1 MQHENENQSVE
12 TSASHASEPRA
23 LSVSAAMSRARG
35 ALEGIVVR
43 MIGEVSE
50 VSCKPGY
57 KAAYFTVKDKS
68 AALPC
73 MMWNNRYEVSGVR
86 LRVGQM
92 AELTGRFTLY
102 APKGRMNFEV
112 FSLALAGEG
121 VLRQQVADLA
131 RKLEAEG
138 LMRAARKRALPVL
151 PMCVG
156 LVTSPRGAAVHDV
169 LRTLRRR
176 FPLARVAVAG
186 VPVEGH
192 EAPARVIE
200 GMRRVCAAGA
210 EVVLVVRG
218 GGSFEDLM
226 PFNDEALA
234 RAIATCSVPVV
245 TGIGHEPDTSI
256 ADMVADVRAS
266 TPTAA
271 AETAAPARES
281 LQNLFE
287 TQAKSL
293 AACVIRCLDRE
304 EAALMRFSERPAF
317 RDSTWLCAREAQT
330 LDMAADRLARALPG
344 NLERDRVRLGATAD
358 RLRLMMPRAVD
369 REAARLETVRGRMEA
384 CGRAVVSRFQN
395 EVGLAAAR
403 LHDLSPLAI
412 VARGY
417 AVARTEQGT
426 VVKSIE
432 QAPVGSRVGVTVSNG
447 ELTCRVEGA
456 CRIDTSIESWEE
468 ETA

>member
-1 MQHENENQSVE
+1 MQRENESR
-12 TSASHASEPRA
+12 SADPSDPQASKPRA
-23 LSVSAAMSRARG
+23 LSVSAAMAHAKG

-43 MIGEVSE
+43 LIGEVSE

-68 AALPC
+68 ASLPC
-73 MMWNNRYEVSGVR
+73 MMWNNRYEASGVR
-86 LRVGQM
+86 LRVGQLV
-92 AELTGRFTLY
+92 ELTGRFTLY

-138 LMRAARKRALPVL
+138 LMQASRKRALPAL
-151 PMCVG
+151 PTCVG

-186 VPVEGH
+186 VPVEGR

-200 GMRRVCAAGA
+200 GMQRVCEAGA

-218 GGSFEDLM
+218 GGSFEDMM

-234 RAIATCSVPVV
+234 RAIATCPVPVV

-271 AETAAPARES
+271 AEAAAPTREG
-281 LQNLFE
+281 LLNAFE

-293 AACVIRCLDRE
+293 AACVMRCLDRDS
-304 EAALMRFSERPAF
+304 AKLARLAERPVF
-317 RDSTWLCAREAQT
+317 RDSALLCATEAQM
-330 LDMAADRLARALPG
+330 LDLASERLARALPG
-344 NLERDRVRLGATAD
+344 SLARDRERLGATGG
-358 RLRLMMPRAVD
+358 RLRLMLPRAAD
-369 REAARLETVRGRMEA
+369 RETARLATLRGRMEVL
-384 CGRAVVSRFQN
+384 GRAAVSRFEGQ
-395 EVGLAAAR
+395 VGLAAAR
-403 LHDLSPLAI
+403 LHDLSPLAT

-417 AVARTEQGT
+417 AVARSEEGGL
-426 VVKSIE
+426 VKSIE
-432 QAPVGSRVGVTVSNG
+432 QAPVGSRIGVTVSDG

-456 CRIDTSIESWEE
+456 RRIDTSIESWEE
-468 ETA
+468 KTA